1 MIKTKTVQKINE
13 NQPKKWKM
21 VIVIWLA
28 IFPLVN
34 CIFYF
39 FGDLLTSIH
48 FLPLRTLVLTLVLI
62 PIMVYVLIPII
73 TKLLANWLNTLKNYA
88 SLR

>member
-1 MIKTKTVQKINE
+1 MKKTKTVQKINE

-28 IFPLVN
+28 IFPLAN

-48 FLPLRTLVLTLVLI
+48 FLPLRTFIMTLILI
-62 PIMVYVLIPII
+62 PTMVYVLMPKI
-73 TKLLANWLNTLKNYA
+73 TKILASWLKT
-88 SLR
+88 

>member
-1 MIKTKTVQKINE
+1 MTKNKTMRET

-28 IFPLVN
+28 IFPLAN

-39 FGDLLTSIH
+39 FGDLLSSIH
-48 FLPLRTLVLTLVLI
+48 FLPLRTLVMTLILI
-62 PIMVYVLIPII
+62 PTMVYVLMPII
-73 TKLLANWLNTLKNYA
+73 TKLLANWLKT
-88 SLR
+88 